1 MIVHAE
7 KRLSR
12 SLYPTDMGEK
22 PLLWGRQGVQQKR
35 QGDRGGELRAGGQ
48 RVRPISKE
56 RVPAVTREHERG
68 AVATLYT
75 GVAGTVRAAEVD
87 DVTLAATLT
96 ASVGVRVHR
105 QRYHVRQFRPI
116 ILRPCEM
123 PSLYLRAM
131 GRTLRRK
138 GGRPFVRRESK
149 TSNTRNTMTDI
160 SVWEER
166 NVSEIFLS
174 MR

>member
-1 MIVHAE
+1 
-7 KRLSR
+7 
-12 SLYPTDMGEK
+12 MGEK
-22 PLLWGRQGVQQKR
+22 PLLRGRQGVQQKR

-48 RVRPISKE
+48 RVRSISKQ
-56 RVPAVTREHERG
+56 RVPAVTRKHERG

-87 DVTLAATLT
+87 GVTLAATVT
-96 ASVGVRVHR
+96 ATVAPAVGVRIHR

-131 GRTLRRK
+131 GRTLWRMREKVAPTLRVPRIKDFEHAKHDDRYLCLGRTRR
-138 GGRPFVRRESK
+138 F
-149 TSNTRNTMTDI
+149 RN
-160 SVWEER
+160 
-166 NVSEIFLS
+166 FLL